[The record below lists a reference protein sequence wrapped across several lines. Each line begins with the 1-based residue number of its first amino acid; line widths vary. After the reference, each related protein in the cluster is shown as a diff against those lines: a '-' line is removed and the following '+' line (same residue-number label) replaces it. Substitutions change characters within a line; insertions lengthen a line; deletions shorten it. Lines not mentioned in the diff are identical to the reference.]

1 MSGSTMWGSIGNV
14 PITDANWP
22 VPTRQPNNDLDRTA
36 FLQLLITQLQHQD
49 PLNPM
54 DDRDFIAQMAQFSAL
69 EQMVNLNATFER
81 SMAYGMIGKFIDASF
96 LHPTSDGGEWIELQ
110 DALVVSV
117 SRQGD
122 TTLLTVVGE
131 GGMPI
136 DVPMNA
142 VRIVTGSSNNHLIE
156 GIWNQMNMQRAQ
168 AMVGQYIQAV
178 IQNDDRLEFIEGK
191 VTAVKL
197 DGMSRAVLMVGTR
210 EVFPH
215 EVTSVSDR
223 PLLIGSTRFTHGGP
237 PTGDGPH
244 DQWTFGAII
253 GVEIE
258 GTDRAFL
265 RFENGARYRIDRIN
279 QATEAIQFVGSPIRY
294 GGVSG
299 IVRSVTLIGAI
310 PFLNVYNTSNVRVG
324 QIDMIAYKAARI
336 EGGGTPAGFT
346 PPPPVTTPDPDPA
359 DPTDPDPDD

>member
-1 MSGSTMWGSIGNV
+1 MSGSSMWGSIGNV
-14 PITDANWP
+14 PVTDANWP
-22 VPTRQPNNDLDRTA
+22 VPTRQPSNDLDRTA

-81 SMAYGMIGKFIDASF
+81 SQAYGMIGKFIDASF
-96 LHPTSDGGEWIELQ
+96 VHPTSGEWVDLQ
-110 DALVVSV
+110 DAMVVSV

-122 TTLLTVVGE
+122 TTMLTVIGE
-131 GGMPI
+131 NNMPV

-156 GIWNQMNMQRAQ
+156 GIWNQMNLQRAQ
-168 AMVGQYIQAV
+168 AMVGHYIQAV
-178 IQNDDRLEFIEGK
+178 IQNGERLEFIEGK

-197 DGMSRAVLMVGTR
+197 DGLSRAVLMVGTR

-215 EVTSVSDR
+215 EVTSMNADG
-223 PLLIGSTRFTHGGP
+223 PMLIGTTRFTHGGP
-237 PTGDGPH
+237 TTTDGLT
-244 DQWTFGAII
+244 DQWTFGALI

-258 GTDRAFL
+258 GNDRAFL
-265 RFENGARYRIDRIN
+265 RFENGARIRIDRIN
-279 QATEAIQFVGSPIRY
+279 QATEAIQFVGNPIRY
-294 GGVSG
+294 GSISG
-299 IVRSVTLIGAI
+299 IVRSVSIIGAI
-310 PFLNVYNTSNVRVG
+310 PFLNVYNTNHERVG
-324 QIDMIAYKAARI
+324 QIDMLAYKVART
-336 EGGGTPAGFT
+336 EGLGTPAGFT
-346 PPPPVTTPDPDPA
+346 PPVPTPPATP